1 MRKLSK
7 HRPVPTGIDL
17 DALHL
22 QGEDDVADHD
32 LSTLEA
38 TVESRPAATPR
49 DPVALATRY
58 GLADESLGR
67 LTRGAATLRD
77 DLVLLVSYL
86 QFLAEFW
93 AARGSAAGVAAGK
106 PWPMG
111 ATQVAT
117 PWGSATCLHPG
128 GVGRP
133 PNEALY
139 LAAFYADYLLWNAD
153 VGDPERAARIVRA
166 LFAHGFL
173 DSVEHYDPSKR
184 SDAATLLVRERD
196 AYLRLGRDIL
206 AATGSLPLLA
216 LDSRIPPDIGRV
228 VLVVQRLAKASRES
242 TPEVVLMAFGS
253 RASSPA
259 PLPLAV
265 AIGPASQATWE
276 ALVTDSRKRG
286 LRPGGVERL
295 DCLSREVPVSVE
307 GLGALAPAAAQVKVH
322 VQPTDEFQG
331 TAAQLAARAATL
343 IARRRGNRGPAHDK
357 ERRIAATE
365 MMRILRPG
373 PAAAPVTEADAE
385 AVPSQRDSDGIPRG

>member
-1 MRKLSK
+1 M
-7 HRPVPTGIDL
+7 
-17 DALHL
+17 
-22 QGEDDVADHD
+22 
-32 LSTLEA
+32 
-38 TVESRPAATPR
+38 
-49 DPVALATRY
+49 
-58 GLADESLGR
+58 
-67 LTRGAATLRD
+67 
-77 DLVLLVSYL
+77 
-86 QFLAEFW
+86 
-93 AARGSAAGVAAGK
+93 
-106 PWPMG
+106 
-111 ATQVAT
+111 
-117 PWGSATCLHPG
+117 
-128 GVGRP
+128 
-133 PNEALY
+133 
-139 LAAFYADYLLWNAD
+139 
-153 VGDPERAARIVRA
+153 RA

-173 DSVEHYDPSKR
+173 NRVEHYDPSKH

-228 VLVVQRLAKASRES
+228 VLVVQRLAKSSRES
-242 TPEVVLMAFGS
+242 TPEVILMAFGS
-253 RASSPA
+253 RGSSPA

-276 ALVTDSRKRG
+276 ALVTDSRARG

-307 GLGALAPAAAQVKVH
+307 GLGALAPAAQMKVH

-331 TAAQLAARAATL
+331 AAAQLAARAATL

-385 AVPSQRDSDGIPRG
+385 AVPSQRDSDGIPRR